1 MEELFCIGCGA
12 QIQTEDKEKAG
23 FTPASSIKKAEET
36 GELYCQRCFRLRHYN
51 EIVDVHITD
60 DQSFQACHASFLGMM
75 CSWSEIKRI
84 SYLNLLKMVR

>member
-51 EIVDVHITD
+51 EIVVSTH
-60 DQSFQACHASFLGMM
+60 
-75 CSWSEIKRI
+75 
-84 SYLNLLKMVR
+84 

>member
-23 FTPASSIKKAEET
+23 YTPASSIKKLKKQVSCTVNVVSA
-36 GELYCQRCFRLRHYN
+36 LRHYN

-60 DQSFQACHASFLGMM
+60 DEF
-75 CSWSEIKRI
+75 
-84 SYLNLLKMVR
+84 